1 MTNQGIHLETWIR
14 KQCIT
19 TKSFTLMV
27 GCSDPVICKVKKGI
41 PIEPKIANRIT
52 ELTGG
57 EVIPKTQR
65 KGRPTGYKQRKIDL

>member
-1 MTNQGIHLETWIR
+1 
-14 KQCIT
+14 
-19 TKSFTLMV
+19 MV